1 MTKQIEIKPLLCKG
15 GFLVLLFGSLKKVK
29 HWWKLNE
36 SNVLEEVQER
46 LIHQATKEGFIMD
59 DTVAIDATHFEAL
72 DRAPSEEKNQKENA
86 KNVGVSPR
94 LNVNSG

>member
-1 MTKQIEIKPLLCKG
+1 
-15 GFLVLLFGSLKKVK
+15 
-29 HWWKLNE
+29 
-36 SNVLEEVQER
+36 
-46 LIHQATKEGFIMD
+46 MD